1 MNRVQLPI
9 RVYSCDSWALSLG
22 LGSSRLKGTTSG
34 HPTGQLTR
42 MLDMLPNASPC
53 DYAVGMMNLYQI
65 SLNLEGKRRS
75 GLQSVVLGDWKPHPE
90 VCFRVG

>member
-1 MNRVQLPI
+1 
-9 RVYSCDSWALSLG
+9 
-22 LGSSRLKGTTSG
+22 
-34 HPTGQLTR
+34 

-90 VCFRVG
+90 ECFRVG